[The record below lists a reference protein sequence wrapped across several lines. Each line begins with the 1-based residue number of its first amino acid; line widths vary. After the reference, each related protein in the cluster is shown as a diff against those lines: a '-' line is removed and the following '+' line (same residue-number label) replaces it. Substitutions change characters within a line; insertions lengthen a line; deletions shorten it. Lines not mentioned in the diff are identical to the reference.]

1 MTSIIFTVK
10 MTDMSIHRILLKPKK
25 SFFLFGPRGT
35 GKSTWLKKQIQTD
48 LIIDL
53 LKNKDFHR
61 FSTRPE
67 LLAEIVEGNPS
78 YKTIVIDEIQK
89 LPSLLDEVH
98 ALIFD
103 HDSRIQFILT
113 GSSARKLKKSN
124 VNLLAGRALVRHF
137 YPLSFSET
145 KDVFN
150 LENCLKFGML
160 PEIFSFETE
169 AEKKDYLDSYVQT
182 YLKEEIQQE
191 SLVRSLPSYLK
202 FLEHFAL
209 RNAQVINLQNLSQEI
224 GIPRTTISGY
234 LDILQDTLLGLKL
247 EPLHLKAKV
256 KEVSLS
262 KFYFFDTGV
271 VRALSQSLDSD
282 ISADES
288 GFLFETYIL
297 HELKCYSDYFQ
308 KRWQFN
314 YWGTPSENEV
324 DFVISSGKSI
334 WGLEVKS
341 SKKWTK
347 DFNSGLN
354 VLLAA
359 GKIKKAI
366 GIYTGQ
372 DVIKSGEVMVYP
384 VRQFIE
390 KLFSGKF
397 DE

>member
-1 MTSIIFTVK
+1 MQG
-10 MTDMSIHRILLKPKK
+10 
-25 SFFLFGPRGT
+25 FF
-35 GKSTWLKKQIQTD
+35 
-48 LIIDL
+48 IIDL
-53 LKNKDFHR
+53 LKHKDFHK
-61 FSTRPE
+61 FSTQPE
-67 LLAEIVEGNPS
+67 LLSEIIQGNPE
-78 YKTIVIDEIQK
+78 YKTIAIDEIQK
-89 LPSLLDEVH
+89 LPILLDEVH

-137 YPLSFSET
+137 HPLSFSEI
-145 KDVFN
+145 KDLFD
-150 LENCLKFGML
+150 LDDCLKFGML
-160 PEIFSFETE
+160 PEIFSFETV

-182 YLKEEIQQE
+182 YLKEEVQQE

-202 FLEHFAL
+202 FLEHFAI
-209 RNAQVINLQNLSQEI
+209 RNAQVINLQNLSQDI
-224 GIPRTTISGY
+224 GIPRTTINGY
-234 LDILQDTLLGLKL
+234 LDILQDTMLGLKL

-271 VRALSQSLDSD
+271 VRALSRNLDSD
-282 ISADES
+282 ISTQEK
-288 GFLFETYIL
+288 GFLLETYIL

-324 DFVISSGKSI
+324 DFIISAGKSL

-347 DFNSGLN
+347 DFNSGLK
-354 VLLAA
+354 VLMAA

-366 GIYTGQ
+366 GVYCGQ
-372 DVIKSGEVMVYP
+372 DVIKSDEITVYP
-384 VRQFIE
+384 VGKFIE
-390 KLFSGKF
+390 NLFSGKF
-397 DE
+397 D

>member
-1 MTSIIFTVK
+1 MPIQ
-10 MTDMSIHRILLKPKK
+10 RILNKPKK

-53 LKNKDFHR
+53 LKNKDFLR
-61 FSTRPE
+61 FSSRPE
-67 LLAEIVEGNPS
+67 LLSEIINGNPQ

-89 LPSLLDEVH
+89 LPILLDEVH

-103 HDSRIQFILT
+103 HGSEIQFILT

-137 YPLSFSET
+137 HPLSFSEV
-145 KDVFN
+145 KDLFH

-169 AEKKDYLDSYVQT
+169 ADKKDYLDSYVQT

-191 SLVRSLPSYLK
+191 ALVRSLPSYLK

-209 RNAQVINLQNLSQEI
+209 RNAQVINLQNISQEI
-224 GIPRTTISGY
+224 GIPRTTINGY
-234 LDILQDTLLGLKL
+234 LEILQDTLLGLKL

-256 KEVSLS
+256 KEVSLA

-271 VRALSQSLDSD
+271 VRALSQNLDAD
-282 ISADES
+282 ISSEDK

-324 DFVISSGKSI
+324 DFIISSGKKM
-334 WGLEVKS
+334 WGLEVKA

-347 DFNSGLN
+347 DFNSGLS
-354 VLLAA
+354 VLLDA

-366 GIYTGQ
+366 GVYTGQ
-372 DVIKSGEVMVYP
+372 EIVKSGDVTVYP
-384 VRQFIE
+384 AHQFIE
-390 KLFSGKF
+390 NLFSGKF
-397 DE
+397 D

>member
-1 MTSIIFTVK
+1 
-10 MTDMSIHRILLKPKK
+10 MSIQRILNKPQK

-53 LKNKDFHR
+53 LKNKDFQR

-67 LLAEIVEGNPS
+67 LLAEIIQGNPEF
-78 YKTIVIDEIQK
+78 KVVVIDEIQK
-89 LPSLLDEVH
+89 LPILLDEIH
-98 ALIFD
+98 ALIFE
-103 HDSRIQFILT
+103 HGKEIQFILT

-124 VNLLAGRALVRHF
+124 VNLLAGRVLVRHF
-137 YPLSFSET
+137 HPLSASEL
-145 KDVFN
+145 KGSFHIEDS
-150 LENCLKFGML
+150 LKFGML
-160 PEIFSFETE
+160 PEILSFETE
-169 AEKKDYLDSYVQT
+169 SEKKDYLESYVQT

-202 FLEHFAL
+202 FLVHFAL
-209 RNAQVINLQNLSQEI
+209 RNGQVINLQNLSQEI

-271 VRALSQSLDSD
+271 VRAISQNLDSD
-282 ISADES
+282 ISAEQKV
-288 GFLFETYIL
+288 FLFETYIL

-324 DFVISSGKSI
+324 DFIISSGKSI

-341 SKKWTK
+341 
-347 DFNSGLN
+347 
-354 VLLAA
+354 
-359 GKIKKAI
+359 
-366 GIYTGQ
+366 
-372 DVIKSGEVMVYP
+372 
-384 VRQFIE
+384 
-390 KLFSGKF
+390 
-397 DE
+397 